1 MMRYRCKTH
10 RYLSMLND
18 NNVHV
23 WIGSNFAPETEYTD
37 YFKLDYSV
45 EGDFDDPS
53 YKLCGFCKDIGTL
66 WYDEDFI
73 GIIPRCDNEVS
84 LDEILV
90 EAAVDQD
97 ELPLVKKGC
106 EALGIKNANAIFWY
120 QDADL
125 LIKQPIKDHY
135 NGLKYIGLFKGD

>member
-1 MMRYRCKTH
+1 M
-10 RYLSMLND
+10 SNEN

-23 WIGSNFAPETEYTD
+23 WIGSNFSPEAEYMA

-45 EGDFDDPS
+45 EGDFDDPN
-53 YKLCGFCKDIGTL
+53 YKLCGFCKDIGTR

-73 GIIPRCDNEVS
+73 GIIPRCDSEVS

-97 ELPLVKKGC
+97 DLPLVKARC
-106 EALGIKNANAIFWY
+106 DALGIRKANAIFWY

-125 LIKQPIKDHY
+125 VLKQPIKDSY
-135 NGLKYIGLFKGD
+135 NGLKYIGLFQGD

>member
-1 MMRYRCKTH
+1 M
-10 RYLSMLND
+10 SND
-18 NNVHV
+18 ENQVHV
-23 WIGSNFAPETEYTD
+23 WIGSNFAPEDQYMEY
-37 YFKLDYSV
+37 FQLDYSV

-53 YKLCGFCKDIGTL
+53 YKLCGFCEDIGTQ

-73 GIIPRCDNEVS
+73 GIIPRSDAEVS
-84 LDEILV
+84 LDEILQ

-97 ELPLVKKGC
+97 QLDAVKQRC
-106 EALGIKNANAIFWY
+106 AALGITQANAIFWY

-125 LIKQPIKDHY
+125 VLKQPIKDQY